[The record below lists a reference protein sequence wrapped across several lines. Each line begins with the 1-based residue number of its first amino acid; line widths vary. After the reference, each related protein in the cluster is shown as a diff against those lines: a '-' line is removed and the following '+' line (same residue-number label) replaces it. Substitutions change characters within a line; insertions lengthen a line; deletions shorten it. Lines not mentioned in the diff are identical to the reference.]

1 MTLPMT
7 LRRTLG
13 VACLSALGLAL
24 ATVPAQA
31 TPGDAV
37 AGGDAGT
44 ATVGET
50 VVPPVARCATDG
62 ATEAANPEVA
72 VPDVVTYSNTR
83 SVCTIDDAGELAAAT
98 VDGGPFSFDA
108 LQEYGG
114 PRVRLADYTATCAT
128 TLTGSTASFRF
139 SGLSGVTVPSDIPA
153 NYVVTIPGGPDGRP
167 TATVTFNESHIPD
180 PPDGSMTAHL
190 MHIRMFPEGGPATG
204 DAYVG
209 TVHCAP
215 KS

>member
-1 MTLPMT
+1 MT

-13 VACLSALGLAL
+13 VACLSVLGLAL

-31 TPGDAV
+31 APGAAV

-44 ATVGET
+44 TTVGET
-50 VVPPVARCATDG
+50 AVPPVAPCTTG
-62 ATEAANPEVA
+62 GVTQAANPGVS
-72 VPDVVTYSNTR
+72 VPGVVTYSNTR
-83 SVCTIDDAGELAAAT
+83 SACAVDDAGEVATAT
-98 VDGGPFSFDA
+98 VEGGAFSFDA
-108 LQEYGG
+108 LQPFGG
-114 PRVRLADYTATCAT
+114 PRIRLVDYTATCET
-128 TLTGSTASFRF
+128 TLTGSTSSFRF
-139 SGLSGVTVPSDIPA
+139 SGLSGVTVPSEIPA

-167 TATVTFNESHIPD
+167 TATVTFNEAHIPD

-204 DAYVG
+204 DAYAG